1 MLAPLRPAAVLLALV
16 VLTGGCSPRFTQP
29 YRVEAPRVSAPRSV
43 ASDDLS
49 NLPPPAEPVIVAVY
63 RFRDQTGQYR
73 ALENTSTF
81 STAVT
86 QGATSI
92 LVRALEDSGWF
103 TPIEREGLSNLLNE
117 RQIIQS
123 TRQQYTGPDGEP
135 LAPLPPLLYAGVI
148 LEGGIIGYDSNLITG
163 GAGVRYFGTSLSGQF
178 RQDQVTVYLRAVST
192 QNGRV
197 LKTVYTTKT
206 IVSQKLDTG
215 VFRYVDLRR
224 LLEAEAGFSTNE
236 PPVLAVTAAIE
247 ESVRALVVEGARD
260 GLWSVANPTG
270 PEALA
275 MFVDYDARVALDARR
290 DTYDRLITPPR
301 PALEVEIGA
310 GAVRIESDFTSPS
323 TLPAAGLALRYGLR
337 NGLGI
342 GVSGRVGALD
352 TGVDEKV
359 FVAGDLHVRSSLL
372 PSARMSPYV
381 TLGIG
386 LISVPRLPSDS
397 NYFIYGLA
405 AGGGEFRFT
414 RNVSSFLEASTTYPF
429 REGLDGF
436 RGGSATNDNLLS
448 VRTGLIVSI
457 R

>member
-1 MLAPLRPAAVLLALV
+1 MTSSFRLALAICLAGLV
-16 VLTGGCSPRFTQP
+16 SGCMPRFVQP
-29 YRVEAPRVSAPRSV
+29 YRVEAARVAAPRSV
-43 ASDDLS
+43 AASGLS
-49 NLPPPAEPVIVAVY
+49 SLAPPAEPVVVAVY

-117 RQIIQS
+117 RQIIQT
-123 TRQQYTGPDGEP
+123 TRQQYTGPDGAP

-148 LEGGIIGYDSNLITG
+148 LEGGIIGFDSNVITG
-163 GAGVRYFGTSLSGQF
+163 GAGVRYFGTGVSGQF

-224 LLEAEAGFSTNE
+224 LLETEAGYSTNE

-247 ESVRALVVEGARD
+247 EAVHALVVEGARD
-260 GLWSVANPTG
+260 GLWAVANPQS

-275 MFVDYDARVALDARR
+275 MFVDYDARVAEDARR
-290 DTYDRLITPPR
+290 DAFDRLVEPRQARAVSVELSAGAARIEGDYAAPSALPGRRDRAPVRCCPRRWRRHVRTAR
-301 PALEVEIGA
+301 PA
-310 GAVRIESDFTSPS
+310 
-323 TLPAAGLALRYGLR
+323 
-337 NGLGI
+337 
-342 GVSGRVGALD
+342 
-352 TGVDEKV
+352 
-359 FVAGDLHVRSSLL
+359 
-372 PSARMSPYV
+372 
-381 TLGIG
+381 
-386 LISVPRLPSDS
+386 
-397 NYFIYGLA
+397 
-405 AGGGEFRFT
+405 
-414 RNVSSFLEASTTYPF
+414 
-429 REGLDGF
+429 
-436 RGGSATNDNLLS
+436 
-448 VRTGLIVSI
+448 
-457 R
+457 